1 LTETA
6 TTFPISSTV
15 ARFLDRLASLS
26 MEEWE
31 LVQDTIGTGG
41 VEVTMLVASRN
52 AAVALAV
59 RDLIS
64 SEQFDHLYRPFL
76 LVIPVDSL
84 DGPPS
89 LD

>member
-1 LTETA
+1 
-6 TTFPISSTV
+6 
-15 ARFLDRLASLS
+15 
-26 MEEWE
+26 
-31 LVQDTIGTGG
+31 
-41 VEVTMLVASRN
+41 MLVASRN

>member
-1 LTETA
+1 MSA
-6 TTFPISSTV
+6 AV
-15 ARFLDRLASLS
+15 ARFVDRLASLS
-26 MEEWE
+26 IEEWE
-31 LVQDTIGTGG
+31 VVQGAIGTAG
-41 VEVTMLVASRN
+41 VDGTMLVASRN